1 MQSCRS
7 ADLSSARP
15 ACYFC
20 TSQALLFTPV
30 MSLEAKNWP
39 FVGVWTPKGVTED
52 MPRLPGLDTS
62 SLQADET
69 KQNNQETK
77 TLDDLLSPLSTLG
90 VHALFPLM
98 LAFTLY
104 LGLVLWASSTLHKED
119 YQLYQTISELNA
131 KTDQISEG
139 LAALAQMYIDNYPFA
154 YRSNPRSQ
162 DHHLQNPS

>member
-1 MQSCRS
+1 
-7 ADLSSARP
+7 
-15 ACYFC
+15 
-20 TSQALLFTPV
+20 

-154 YRSNPRSQ
+154 YRNAI
-162 DHHLQNPS
+162 NPSHKVRFVQ

>member
-1 MQSCRS
+1 MES
-7 ADLSSARP
+7 LLLLLLVT
-15 ACYFC
+15 
-20 TSQALLFTPV
+20 TSV

-77 TLDDLLSPLSTLG
+77 TLDDLLSPFGSLRLSTLG